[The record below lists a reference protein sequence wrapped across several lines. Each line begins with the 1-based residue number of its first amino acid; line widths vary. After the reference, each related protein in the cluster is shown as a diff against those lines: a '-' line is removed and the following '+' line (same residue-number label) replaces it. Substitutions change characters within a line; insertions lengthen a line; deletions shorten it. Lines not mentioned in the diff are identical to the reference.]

1 MSVFTYVPTSAQLTK
16 KPRVL
21 EAAFGD
27 GYKQRTNFGINA
39 NPQIW
44 QLSFVFTGSTTAH
57 ISWKSFLDGLNGTTP
72 FDWTPPGE
80 PGPLRFVCKDYTVNG
95 TPGNVWQCAATFEQD
110 FGN

>member
-1 MSVFTYVPTSAQLTK
+1 MSVFTFVPASAQLTK

-39 NPQIW
+39 NPQSW
-44 QLSFVFTGSTTAH
+44 QLSFVFTGAGSH
-57 ISWKSFLDGLNGTTP
+57 LPFKSFLDGLSGVTP

-80 PGPLRFVCKDYTVNG
+80 SSSFRFVCKDYAVNA
-95 TPGNVWQCAATFEQD
+95 TPGNVYQCTATFEQD
-110 FGN
+110 YGN